1 MSTALSIVQGISDQ
15 CHHSCKCSLVKKS
28 SFVRVKDD
36 DDDGDD
42 DDDDDDD
49 DLVPFPPP
57 RYL

>member
-1 MSTALSIVQGISDQ
+1 MSAALSIVQDISDQ
-15 CHHSCKCSLVKKS
+15 WWSCKCSLVKKS